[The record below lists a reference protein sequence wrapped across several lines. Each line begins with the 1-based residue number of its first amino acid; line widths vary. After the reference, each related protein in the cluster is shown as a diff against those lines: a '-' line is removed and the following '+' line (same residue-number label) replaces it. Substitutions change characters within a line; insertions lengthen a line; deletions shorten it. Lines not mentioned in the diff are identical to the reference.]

1 MKLWIRCTALV
12 ALTAGAA
19 AFVASTRPAAA
30 ARTSPERLASG
41 ERVYLTSCAMCHGP
55 SGNGDGPLAEQLA
68 KESGTHPARLNDAAR
83 LKQLGRAGV
92 YRVIV
97 EGGGHTQRSNLM
109 PPWGEKLGPVLA
121 DDVTDYVM
129 NFASRGPS
137 APPSATIQKYLKAP
151 PGVPEKGRQVFVYI
165 CSACHGLTGVGDG
178 PYARTL
184 RIRHKVWPRN
194 LTQTAYFA
202 KKTDQELFVTIS
214 LGGGHVG
221 KSPMMPAWAVSLSP
235 EEIKDLVAYIRVL
248 SKTQPRP

>member
-1 MKLWIRCTALV
+1 MRRAACWWSRPGAEALPGGSGPGQKAPGFGLAGRVWFAQYGAARFASQTLRARRGSLTREGVMKLWIRCTALV

-129 NFASRGPS
+129 NFPNRGPS
-137 APPSATIQKYLKAP
+137 APPSAT
-151 PGVPEKGRQVFVYI
+151 
-165 CSACHGLTGVGDG
+165 SA
-178 PYARTL
+178 
-184 RIRHKVWPRN
+184 
-194 LTQTAYFA
+194 
-202 KKTDQELFVTIS
+202 S
-214 LGGGHVG
+214 
-221 KSPMMPAWAVSLSP
+221 
-235 EEIKDLVAYIRVL
+235 
-248 SKTQPRP
+248 RP